1 VSTVA
6 VTDGDWDAVVLEA
19 AVPVLADFWAPWCAP
34 CTAVTAMAAELG
46 ERHAGRLL
54 VVTLD
59 IDAQPRT
66 AARYEILSVPT
77 LIIFRDGGPVERIG
91 GRIRPARLEAAL
103 APHLDQE

>member
-1 VSTVA
+1 VSVVA
-6 VTDGDWDAVVLEA
+6 VTDGDWDEVVLGA

-34 CTAVTAMAAELG
+34 CVAVSAMAADLAQ
-46 ERHAGRLL
+46 RHAGRLR

-77 LIIFRDGGPVERIG
+77 LIIFRDGRPVERIG
-91 GRIRPARLEAAL
+91 GRIRTARLDAAL

>member
-1 VSTVA
+1 MTTVA
-6 VTDGDWDAVVLEA
+6 VTDGDWDEVVLGSN
-19 AVPVLADFWAPWCAP
+19 VPVLADFWAPWCAP
-34 CTAVTAMAAELG
+34 CSAVTAMAAELA
-46 ERHAGRLL
+46 ETHAGRLL

-59 IDAQPRT
+59 IDAEPRT

-91 GRIRPARLEAAL
+91 GRIRRARLEAAL